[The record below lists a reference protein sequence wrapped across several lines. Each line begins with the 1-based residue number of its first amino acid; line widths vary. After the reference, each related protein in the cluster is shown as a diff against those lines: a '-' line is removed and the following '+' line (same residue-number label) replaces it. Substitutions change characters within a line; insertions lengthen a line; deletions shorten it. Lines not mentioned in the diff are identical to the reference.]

1 MDLVTT
7 VNQYTALNKAVRLHV
22 GCGSRI
28 FDDYINVDGQYMAHD
43 ARVAIHD
50 LTQPFPL
57 PDNSV
62 DEILSVHV
70 IEHISRSRVA
80 PMFQEWLR
88 VLKPNGFV
96 AIEWPDFLKMCREI
110 ADNPSCLFSNDRR
123 VLKRTI
129 LGIFGDNERYPD
141 PVMWHKWGYSA
152 ESLEYL
158 LKQQGFTSSRAEP
171 NQYSKTPNDS
181 RVVAFK

>member
-1 MDLVTT
+1 VDLVTT
-7 VNQYTALNKAVRLHV
+7 VNEHKTLGQSIRLHV

-28 FDDYINVDGQYMAHD
+28 FENYINVDGQYMAHD
-43 ARVAIHD
+43 PAVAIHD
-50 LTQPFPL
+50 LTTPFPL
-57 PDNSV
+57 PENSV

-70 IEHISRSRVA
+70 IEHIPRSRVPVMLA
-80 PMFQEWLR
+80 DWLR
-88 VLKPNGFV
+88 ILKPGGFV
-96 AIEWPDFLKMCREI
+96 AIEWPDFLKMCTEI
-110 ADNPSCLFSNDRR
+110 VKNPASIYSEDRR

-152 ESLEYL
+152 DSLQHIL
-158 LKQQGFTSSRAEP
+158 RSQGFRITHAEP
-171 NQYSKTPNDS
+171 CHHSKTPNDS